1 MRYQIY
7 VDWVNT
13 DDSPFIDIPMACVDI
28 QDYFA
33 SLAHKANH
41 SFDPN
46 CRYIML
52 KSRIKLGCHVQFLLE
67 LKNAKAKAVT

>member
-46 CRYIML
+46 CRYI
-52 KSRIKLGCHVQFLLE
+52 FLIPGLS
-67 LKNAKAKAVT
+67 